1 MYQQHFITTYGGYDL
16 IFKINPTY
24 DNSLWMI
31 RSNIKESYQYAHDV
45 LRRTLGNVSPKLLG
59 IMQ

>member
-1 MYQQHFITTYGGYDL
+1 
-16 IFKINPTY
+16 
-24 DNSLWMI
+24 MI
-31 RSNIKESYQYAHDV
+31 RSNIEESYQYAHDV